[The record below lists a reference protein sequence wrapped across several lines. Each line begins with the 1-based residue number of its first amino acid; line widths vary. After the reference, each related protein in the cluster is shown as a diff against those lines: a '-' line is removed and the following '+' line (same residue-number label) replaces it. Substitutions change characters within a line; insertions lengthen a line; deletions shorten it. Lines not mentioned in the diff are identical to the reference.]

1 VTHSPTGVHD
11 WQSALCT
18 QIGRR
23 REQGITQHTAHYARQ
38 SAGVKPSRDQA
49 VRQDNY
55 LFIICIVFI
64 CFEENNLMILLFLMY
79 NFFLRYIKSF

>member
-38 SAGVKPSRDQA
+38 SAGVN
-49 VRQDNY
+49 RQGKARQLFVYNMHCIY
-55 LFIICIVFI
+55 LF
-64 CFEENNLMILLFLMY
+64 
-79 NFFLRYIKSF
+79 